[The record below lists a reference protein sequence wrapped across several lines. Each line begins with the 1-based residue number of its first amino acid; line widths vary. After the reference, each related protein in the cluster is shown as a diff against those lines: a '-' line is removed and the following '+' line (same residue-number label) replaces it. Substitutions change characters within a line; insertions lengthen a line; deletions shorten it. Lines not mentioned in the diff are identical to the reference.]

1 VSLTV
6 ETYDQGE
13 ITIVSVTGELD
24 LAAVPAFEAQ
34 IHTLVSAHRVRL
46 ALDLSKL
53 IFCDATGL
61 NALARANQ
69 VCEEQGGWLRLTGAR
84 GSVLRV
90 LEITG
95 LLADLALHPGTVED
109 QAQD

>member
-1 VSLTV
+1 MSLTV

-13 ITIVSVTGELD
+13 ITIVTVTGELD

-34 IHTLVSAHRVRL
+34 IHTLVSAHRIRL
-46 ALDLSKL
+46 ALDLHKL
-53 IFCDATGL
+53 IFCDSTGL
-61 NALARANQ
+61 NAIARANQ

-90 LEITG
+90 LEVTG
-95 LLADLALHPGTVED
+95 LLADLGLRPGTVED